1 MVVINSHKNINM
13 STEKIN
19 LDSPGYILDRALDEI
34 ISSNCKEIPYE
45 GTEVDKEGIKRD
57 ILQYLKNN
65 HYSLLKHNK

>member
-34 ISSNCKEIPYE
+34 ISSNCKACA
-45 GTEVDKEGIKRD
+45 
-57 ILQYLKNN
+57 
-65 HYSLLKHNK
+65 

>member
-1 MVVINSHKNINM
+1 M
-13 STEKIN
+13 STEKIDLN
-19 LDSPGYILDRALDEI
+19 NPDWELDRALDEI

-45 GTEVDKEGIKRD
+45 GTEVNKEGIKRD